1 MRTAAVVIGAA
12 AAVGGLAAGSRIP
25 FVRNRFLYW
34 GATAAE
40 AAQEM
45 PGDDLS
51 PHPDVV
57 ATRAIAIAARP
68 EAVWPWLVQ
77 LGPGRGGAYTYDWVE
92 NLLGLDIHSAD
103 TILPEFQEISV
114 GDVFALSTSGPRMRV
129 AVLEPQRAL
138 VFASEDRS
146 WVWAFGLYP
155 TANGTRLVS
164 RNRISLPGASAAGR
178 FGYRL
183 LMEPGSLVMER
194 KMLLGIKERAER
206 TDSPDVTKGPPGRAQ
221 SPYSGAVR
229 GRTLD
234 V

>member
-1 MRTAAVVIGAA
+1 MKTTAAVIGGAVV
-12 AAVGGLAAGSRIP
+12 VGGLAAGSRIP

-40 AAQEM
+40 AARAM

-57 ATRAIAIAARP
+57 ATRAITIDAAP

-77 LGPGRGGAYTYDWVE
+77 MGPGRGGAYTYDWIE
-92 NLLGLDIHSAD
+92 NLLGLDMHSAD

-114 GDVFALSTSGPRMRV
+114 GDVFALSVSGPRMRV
-129 AVLEPQRAL
+129 AVLEPAHAM

-155 TANGTRLVS
+155 KAGGTRLVS
-164 RNRISLPGASAAGR
+164 RNRITRPGATAIGR
-178 FGYRL
+178 FCYRL
-183 LMEPGSLVMER
+183 FMEPGSLVMER
-194 KMLLGIKERAER
+194 KMLTGIKERAEG
-206 TDSPDVTKGPPGRAQ
+206 TPVPVPEVVLATYTK
-221 SPYSGAVR
+221 
-229 GRTLD
+229 
-234 V
+234 